1 MCLIAW
7 NWQPGGAL
15 PLLVLAN
22 RDEFYARP
30 ALALHAWPCGQVLA
44 GKDAQAGGTWLGL
57 GRGFGL
63 GSQTRFAAITNFREP
78 ATVRSD
84 APTRGTLVPDFLQS
98 GSSAAEFLERLQARA
113 TAYNPFNLLL
123 FDGKALLGF
132 ESHSGRTL
140 SLGPGIGAV
149 SNAGFNT
156 PWPKLRRLTQAL
168 HAHTSAPDSDKEPDS
183 EQLLALLGH
192 RAPAPDADLPTT
204 GVPLALE
211 RALSPVFIQT
221 PDYGTRASSVVLL
234 RAQGAEILE
243 KTFDAQGVTGQ
254 RRLEI

>member
-22 RDEFYARP
+22 RDELYARP
-30 ALALHAWPCGQVLA
+30 ALALHAWPCAQVVA

-57 GRGFGL
+57 GRGRGV
-63 GSQTRFAAITNFREP
+63 GSQIRFAAITNFREP
-78 ATVRSD
+78 TLGSKD

-98 GSSAAEFLERLQARA
+98 GSSAADFLERLQSRA
-113 TAYNPFNLLL
+113 GAFNAFNLLL
-123 FDGKALLGF
+123 FDGTALLGF

-140 SLGPGIGAV
+140 ALAPGIGAV

-168 HAHTSAPDSDKEPDS
+168 HTQTRLSEPGPDS
-183 EQLLALLGH
+183 EQLLALLDH
-192 RAPAPDADLPTT
+192 RTPAPDADLPAT

-211 RALSPVFIQT
+211 RALSAIFIQT
-221 PDYGTRASSVVLL
+221 PDYGTRASSVVQV
-234 RAQGAEILE
+234 RAQGADIVE
-243 KTFDAQGVTGQ
+243 KTFDAQGATGL

>member
-57 GRGFGL
+57 GRQ
-63 GSQTRFAAITNFREP
+63 GSQARFAAITNFREP
-78 ATVRSD
+78 ALGSKD

-98 GSSAAEFLERLQARA
+98 GGSAAEFLERLQARA
-113 TAYNPFNLLL
+113 SLYNPFNLLL
-123 FDGKALLGF
+123 FDGAALLGF

-140 SLGPGIGAV
+140 LLAPGIGAV

-156 PWPKLRRLTQAL
+156 PWPKLRRLTQSL
-168 HAHTSAPDSDKEPDS
+168 HAHASLPQPEPEP
-183 EQLLALLGH
+183 EQLLGLLEH
-192 RAPAPDADLPTT
+192 RAPAPDADLPAT

-211 RALSPVFIQT
+211 RALSPIFIQT
-221 PDYGTRASSVVLL
+221 PDYGTRASSVVLV

-243 KTFDAQGVTGQ
+243 KTFDGQGATGQ

>member
-44 GKDAQAGGTWLGL
+44 GKDVQAGGTWLGL
-57 GRGFGL
+57 GRGR
-63 GSQTRFAAITNFREP
+63 GSGAQARFAAITNFREP
-78 ATVRSD
+78 ATARRD

-98 GSSAAEFLERLQARA
+98 GSSAAEFLEGLQARA
-113 TAYNPFNLLL
+113 SLYNPFNLLL
-123 FDGKALLGF
+123 FDGTELLGF

-140 SLGPGIGAV
+140 ALAPGIGAV

-156 PWPKLRRLTQAL
+156 PWPKLRRVTQSLEA
-168 HAHTSAPDSDKEPDS
+168 HASPNAPDP
-183 EQLLALLGH
+183 EQLLALLEH
-192 RAPAPDADLPTT
+192 RALAPDADLPAT

-221 PDYGTRASSVVLL
+221 PDYGTRASSVVFVG
-234 RAQGAEILE
+234 AKGAEILE
-243 KTFDAQGVTGQ
+243 KTFDAQGPTGQ
-254 RRLEI
+254 HRLAI

>member
-57 GRGFGL
+57 GRQ
-63 GSQTRFAAITNFREP
+63 GSQARFAAITNFREP
-78 ATVRSD
+78 TTARSD

-113 TAYNPFNLLL
+113 SLYNPFNLLL
-123 FDGKALLGF
+123 FDGAALLGF

-140 SLGPGIGAV
+140 LLAPGIGAV

-156 PWPKLRRLTQAL
+156 PWPKLQRLSQSL
-168 HAHTSAPDSDKEPDS
+168 HAHAGFPQPEPEP
-183 EQLLALLGH
+183 EQLLGLLEH
-192 RAPAPDADLPTT
+192 RAPAPDADLPAT
-204 GVPLALE
+204 GIPIALE
-211 RALSPVFIQT
+211 RALSPIFIQT
-221 PDYGTRASSVVLL
+221 PDYGTRASSVVLV

-243 KTFDAQGVTGQ
+243 KTFDGQGATGQ

>member
-7 NWQPGGAL
+7 NWQPGSAL

-44 GKDAQAGGTWLGL
+44 GKDAKAGGTWLGL
-57 GRGFGL
+57 GRGHGL
-63 GSQTRFAAITNFREP
+63 GSPSRFAAITNFREP
-78 ATVRSD
+78 ATARSD

-113 TAYNPFNLLL
+113 AAYNPFNLLL
-123 FDGKALLGF
+123 FDGEALLGF

-140 SLGPGIGAV
+140 LLAPGIGAV

-168 HAHTSAPDSDKEPDS
+168 HGHASVSEP
-183 EQLLALLGH
+183 EQLLGLLEH
-192 RAPAPDADLPTT
+192 RAPAPDADLPAT

-221 PDYGTRASSVVLL
+221 PDYGTRASSVVLV

-243 KTFDAQGVTGQ
+243 KTFDAQGATGQ